1 LATSRDGR
9 SLKANRIN
17 RFFVELEA
25 REHDPLLSHLK
36 GTLRFDLLDKGTVEN
51 WYVTINGGGIQ
62 VARDGGAADVIF
74 SVDRA
79 LFAAMTEGKA
89 NAFAAVLRGDVQVA
103 GDLALAMAFER
114 VFPGPPDSVGPNTP
128 SRQVEPRR

>member
-1 LATSRDGR
+1 MATNRDGR

-25 REHDPLLSHLK
+25 HEHDPLLSHMK
-36 GTLRFDLLDKGTVEN
+36 GTMRFDLLDKGTMEN
-51 WYVTINGGGIQ
+51 WYVTISGGTIQ

-79 LFAAMTEGKA
+79 LFGAMTDGKA
-89 NAFAAVLRGDVQVA
+89 NAFAAVLRGDVQVS
-103 GDLALAMAFER
+103 GDLALAIAFER
-114 VFPGPPDSVGPNTP
+114 LFPGPPDSVGPSTP
-128 SRQVEPRR
+128 SRQVGPR